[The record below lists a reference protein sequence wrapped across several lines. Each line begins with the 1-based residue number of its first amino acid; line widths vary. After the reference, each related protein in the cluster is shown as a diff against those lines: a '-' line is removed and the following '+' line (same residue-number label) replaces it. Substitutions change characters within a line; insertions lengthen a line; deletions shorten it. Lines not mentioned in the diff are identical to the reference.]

1 MRDRASPVQPQL
13 CIYVTGEVLVTGSLF
28 FLVGFLPC
36 SVHWRAS
43 AQLKQHGYIV
53 KYAVFPGLSSSSLK
67 ARRIPKLCFPLNAT
81 AIAGYCFHCFHFLMT
96 IKSWLWVSGWLWASS
111 FALLFMEVK
120 GMWWKRKKEV
130 YCSDET
136 GWKLHSG
143 LDYIPAQSLHFVLAS
158 SSNMLKG

>member
-1 MRDRASPVQPQL
+1 MRDRGSPVQPQL

-43 AQLKQHGYIV
+43 ARLKQHGYIV
-53 KYAVFPGLSSSSLK
+53 KYAVFPGLSSSGLK
-67 ARRIPKLCFPLNAT
+67 ARRIPNLCFPLNAT
-81 AIAGYCFHCFHFLMT
+81 AIAGYYFHCFHFLMT

-120 GMWWKRKKEV
+120 GMWWKRKKKSTAV
-130 YCSDET
+130 M
-136 GWKLHSG
+136 KLVESCTV
-143 LDYIPAQSLHFVLAS
+143 DWTTSLPRAFILCWQVVQTC
-158 SSNMLKG
+158 